1 MRMFHPARLLAAPF
15 LILAL
20 AACDGGGFSGGMASM
35 SQSVGSN
42 DYHRELRAR
51 EGARRGGVPYSVP
64 PETASTQSAPPSGAL
79 PMGALPSASS
89 QPLPV
94 SPMPVSPMPGTQ
106 VTGATTSVPQVFV
119 PQPPATPV
127 ATAPAQG
134 LPTALPAGVAPQTF
148 TPIPFGS
155 RPVGAEIAPQ
165 STAEIVTVTSVPTG
179 SATSGPNVMAYA
191 LQTRHAVGTSM
202 HRRSNPFR
210 WSRWESACLQFVNQD
225 AAQEAFLAAG
235 GPERDPQHLDPDG
248 DGFAC
253 WWDPQV
259 YRQAVALGG

>member
-1 MRMFHPARLLAAPF
+1 MVVICCKRRAEAIMHILLHPARPLAATF
-15 LILAL
+15 LILGL

-51 EGARRGGVPYSVP
+51 EGARRSGVPYSVP
-64 PETASTQSAPPSGAL
+64 PETGSANVLPPVNV
-79 PMGALPSASS
+79 LPSTN
-89 QPLPV
+89 PLPV
-94 SPMPVSPMPGTQ
+94 TAQPMPP
-106 VTGATTSVPQVFV
+106 
-119 PQPPATPV
+119 PQPL
-127 ATAPAQG
+127 APAMAG
-134 LPTALPAGVAPQTF
+134 AVPASPPVGVAPQTF

-155 RPVGAEIAPQ
+155 RPAGAEIAPT

-179 SATSGPNVMAYA
+179 AATSGPNVMAYA
-191 LQTRHAVGTSM
+191 LQTRHAVGTAM
-202 HRRSNPFR
+202 HRRNNPFR
-210 WSRWESACLQFVNQD
+210 WSRWEAACLQFANQD

-259 YRQAVALGG
+259 YRQAVALGQ